1 MKKMLPPTLNLRYI
15 VDEQGNVSDVV
26 INAQEF
32 EALTEMFS
40 FLFNAINM
48 DDSEVSPEEAKTEK
62 EQSSIKKKAV
72 KKKK

>member
-15 VDEQGNVSDVV
+15 VDEQGTVSDVV

-32 EALTEMFS
+32 EALTEMFA

-48 DDSEVSPEEAKTEK
+48 DDSEGSEEESLEEK
-62 EQSSIKKKAV
+62 EPVQ
-72 KKKK
+72 KKKKPTKKKK